1 MHWVSSESGK
11 VKVSPLNCSR
21 ELPDRSKQPATI
33 LQEKDL
39 FLSLKVQVPIL
50 GLWIV
55 VFKTTAELGNRDWDQ
70 DKLNVPQSSLT
81 KIRLLG
87 LFVFVFVFWGLGFSS
102 IFFTK
107 CLPFC
112 CMLLVSFQNSKRVD
126 SEFFAKYLLLL
137 WRNELFK
144 FPTLPFS
151 LMLVL

>member
-1 MHWVSSESGK
+1 MSSESGK

-21 ELPDRSKQPATI
+21 EPPDRSKQPATI

-70 DKLNVPQSSLT
+70 DKLKMPRSSLI
-81 KIRLLG
+81 KIQLLG
-87 LFVFVFVFWGLGFSS
+87 LFLSLSFGGWVFFS

-112 CMLLVSFQNSKRVD
+112 CILLVSFQSSKRVD
-126 SEFFAKYLLLL
+126 SEFFARYLLLL